1 MSKSGVSENG
11 VSKPA
16 RGKAG
21 KAGLILNPSRVD
33 KRLRVQSGV
42 KRVGGVTSIFV
53 TAGVEH
59 VLIEILKASVAEA
72 EANKKKGIAAE
83 HVVAA
88 VRSHSDL
95 WRALDGMVFTS
106 QDELPKATPYVTST
120 FDKERA
126 KKRKEVAAA

>member
-11 VSKPA
+11 IAKPA

-21 KAGLILNPSRVD
+21 KAGVVLNPSRVD
-33 KRLRVQSGV
+33 RRLRVQSGV

-59 VLIEILKASVAEA
+59 VLCEILKAAKAEA
-72 EANKKKGIAAE
+72 DASKKKGIAAE

-95 WRALDGMVFTS
+95 WRALDGMTFTAHE
-106 QDELPKATPYVTST
+106 ELPKASAYVTST

-126 KKRKEVAAA
+126 KQRKAQTEA